1 VPDLIIMLKEN
12 RFGASGVIGLIF
24 LVLRVSFFLNTIFT
38 IQEREQNLY
47 NTTLSPE
54 ETRYY
59 EGAHQ

>member
-1 VPDLIIMLKEN
+1 MPDLIIMLKEN

-24 LVLRVSFFLNTIFT
+24 LVLGVSFFLNTIFT